1 MPLRGWRERFSVL
14 SLTDVTKRYER
25 SKRRIDR
32 GLIRRGPKGYGID
45 LEPEEVARALVAA
58 FIPASGGG
66 SVERAEKLLAARP
79 FARLPQGGFVA
90 TGEPKTFEAA
100 LVEMLSGEIGDI
112 EAVALDGTIPYADVI
127 RRGSAHTEFVHVPS
141 YRKGARVVG
150 LGAAI
155 TTETVISRAALADLA
170 ETLRAGHR

>member
-1 MPLRGWRERFSVL
+1 MEIEMPLRGWRERFSVL

-112 EAVALDGTIPYADVI
+112 EAVALDGTIPTRTSSAAAA
-127 RRGSAHTEFVHVPS
+127 RTPSSCTCRATGRARASSGSA
-141 YRKGARVVG
+141 RR
-150 LGAAI
+150 
-155 TTETVISRAALADLA
+155 SR
-170 ETLRAGHR
+170 RRR

>member
-1 MPLRGWRERFSVL
+1 MHMHGWCERFSAL
-14 SLTDVTKRYER
+14 SMTDTTKLYER
-25 SKRRIDR
+25 SKRLIDR
-32 GLIRRGPKGYGID
+32 GMIRRGPKGYGID

-66 SVERAEKLLAARP
+66 SVEQVEKLLAARP
-79 FARLPQGGFVA
+79 FAPSPQGGFVA

-127 RRGSAHTEFVHVPS
+127 RRGGAHSYFAHVPS
-141 YRKGARVVG
+141 YRKGARVG

-155 TTETVISRAALADLA
+155 TTETMISRTALADLS
-170 ETLRAGHR
+170 ETLRAGRR